1 MKIAVTGANG
11 YIGQCFLK
19 LASGSENEI
28 VAFSRVRPERNCTDW
43 FFYDL
48 TVNTPPVL
56 PSDIDVVLHL
66 ATSKIPDNLQMK
78 EQELLAGDLL
88 IEASKKVGAKLIFV
102 SSQTARFDAPT
113 SYGRTKWHIEQKMLS
128 AGGWVVRPGQVYGG
142 ELRGLFGTLVDTVNR
157 LPVLPSFIPAPK
169 IQPIHVD
176 DLVMGLLH
184 IVERSD
190 VSSGVYCLAAPE
202 SVSFSKFL
210 GEIAISRLR
219 CWRMFI
225 PVPVI
230 CMKVL
235 GLILGKSLRSR
246 LGLERLN
253 SLFDL
258 PAMTTTANLK
268 QLNLTLRPLHSGMQP
283 SGKNRRRCLLQEGQ
297 ALFTYILKEP
307 AGTLLLRRYV
317 RTIEKLRAGRILGL
331 PKQFIGWTA
340 LLALID
346 GGCNTKTPWGK
357 EFMWR
362 LDSATILAEATTLG
376 ARRFLGIG
384 YRHGF
389 VRSFFRIAHAVVSEV
404 SWQILGLLL
413 APVIRNILPH
423 AFEEQS

>member
-1 MKIAVTGANG
+1 MIIGVTGATG
-11 YIGQCFLK
+11 YVGRCFVK
-19 LASGSENEI
+19 HAHASGYEG
-28 VAFSRVRPERNCTDW
+28 VALTRNRPERYCVDW
-43 FFYDL
+43 KYYDL
-48 TVNTPPVL
+48 TSNEIPAL
-56 PSDIDVVLHL
+56 PLGTDVVLHL
-66 ATSKIPDNLQMK
+66 ATSKYPDNLQDST
-78 EQELLAGDLL
+78 QELLAAELL
-88 IEASKKVGAKLIFV
+88 ITACQKVRAKLIFV

-113 SYGRTKWHIEQKMLS
+113 SYGRTKWHIEQKVLS

-190 VSSGVYCLAAPE
+190 VPSGLYCLAAPE

-210 GEIAISRLR
+210 GEIAKSRLR
-219 CWRMFI
+219 CWRIFI

-235 GLILGKSLRSR
+235 ALILGKSLRSR

-258 PAMTTTANLK
+258 PAMTTTADLK
-268 QLNLTLRPLHSGMQP
+268 QLDLTLRPLHSGMQP

-297 ALFTYILKEP
+297 ALFTYILKQP
-307 AGTLLLRRYV
+307 AGTMLLSRYV
-317 RTIEKLRAGRILGL
+317 RTIEKLRAGRVLGL
-331 PKQFIGWTA
+331 PMLFIRWSA

-346 GGCNTKTPWGK
+346 GGSSTKTAWGK
-357 EFMWR
+357 EFIWR
-362 LDSATILAEATTLG
+362 LDSATILAEATPLG
-376 ARRFLGIG
+376 ARQFLGIG
-384 YRHGF
+384 YRLGF
-389 VRSFFRIAHAVVSEV
+389 VRSFFRIAHAVVSEA

-413 APVIRNILPH
+413 APVTRNLLPH

>member
-11 YIGQCFLK
+11 YIGQFFLK
-19 LASGSENEI
+19 LASGSEKEI
-28 VAFSRVRPERNCTDW
+28 VAFSRVRPDKYCTDW

-48 TVNTPPVL
+48 TVDTPPVL
-56 PSDIDVVLHL
+56 PSDIDVLLHL
-66 ATSKIPDNLQMK
+66 ATCKNPDNLQDSS
-78 EQELLAGDLL
+78 QELFAADLL
-88 IEASKKVGAKLIFV
+88 IAASEKAGAKFIFV
-102 SSQTARFDAPT
+102 SSQTARSDAPT
-113 SYGRTKWHIEQKMLS
+113 AYGRTKWCIEQKVLS

-142 ELRGLFGTLVDTVNR
+142 ELRGLFGTLVDTVKR
-157 LPVLPSFIPAPK
+157 LPILPAFIPAPK
-169 IQPIHVD
+169 IQPIHVVE
-176 DLVMGLLH
+176 LSMGLLH
-184 IVERSD
+184 IAERSD
-190 VSSGVYCLAAPE
+190 VPSGVYCLAAPE

-210 GEIAISRLR
+210 DEIAKSRLR

-235 GLILGKSLRSR
+235 ALILGKSLRSR

-258 PAMTTTANLK
+258 PAMTTTAALK
-268 QLNLTLRPLHSGMQP
+268 QLDLTLRPLHSGMQP

-297 ALFTYILKEP
+297 ALFTYILKQP
-307 AGTLLLRRYV
+307 AGTMLLRRYV
-317 RTIEKLRAGRILGL
+317 RTIEKLRSGRILGL
-331 PKQFIGWTA
+331 PRQFIRWSA

-346 GGCNTKTPWGK
+346 GGSSTKTTWGK

-362 LDSATILAEATTLG
+362 LDSATILAEATPLG

-384 YRHGF
+384 YRHSF
-389 VRSFFRIAHAVVSEV
+389 VRSFFTIAHGVVSEA

-413 APVIRNILPH
+413 APVTRNLLPH